1 MKPCLILASAFS
13 SQSVPHPVPS
23 PYQIPPFWGSALM
36 IHPTLV
42 LPSPVPCFTAPG
54 PGWNQT
60 LLHPWQLPVCC
71 SSRELI
77 WPILTHV
84 THPWFPVFHSTQ
96 PALYFSYTHHLPGL
110 LHATCLHTPC
120 SGPCPPAWMLPQ
132 AGTGGCGQQMRVK
145 YPSGSLQ
152 DSELQNR
159 LIPLARCHRLVSF
172 LSLLP
177 PSGQSPSLL
186 LD

>member
-42 LPSPVPCFTAPG
+42 LPSPVPYFTVPG

-77 WPILTHV
+77 WPVLTHV
-84 THPWFPVFHSTQ
+84 THPWFPVLHSTQ

-120 SGPCPPAWMLPQ
+120 SAPPARQP
-132 AGTGGCGQQMRVK
+132 GCFHKLALVGVA
-145 YPSGSLQ
+145 
-152 DSELQNR
+152 NR
-159 LIPLARCHRLVSF
+159 RL
-172 LSLLP
+172 LSTHQVAYRILRYRP
-177 PSGQSPSLL
+177 G
-186 LD
+186 